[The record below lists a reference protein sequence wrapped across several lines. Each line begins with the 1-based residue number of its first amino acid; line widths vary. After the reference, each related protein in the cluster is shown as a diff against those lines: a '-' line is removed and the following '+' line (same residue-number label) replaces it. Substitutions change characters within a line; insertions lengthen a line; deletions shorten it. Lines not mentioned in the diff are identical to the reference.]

1 VVSPLKVCP
10 QCGAEY
16 PANARFCEIDGTAL
30 RSAGGDTDMVGSIV
44 AERYH
49 VLKKLGEGGM
59 GQVYLA
65 EHVKMGRKSAL
76 KVMHASMVKDVD
88 AISRFNREAAN
99 ASRISHPNVAA
110 VYDFGETPDG
120 LIFLAMEFVDG
131 PPLTKV
137 IEQSGALPPK
147 RSAEIIRQTAE
158 ALALAH
164 DMAIVHRDLKPDNIM
179 IAKTRDGGD
188 LVKVVDF
195 GIAKAA
201 GNDAQKVTKTGLV
214 VGTPEYMSPEQLAGD
229 KLDGRSD
236 IYSLGLVAFNMLT
249 GRLPFP
255 SDSAQE
261 SMIMRLTDKPKTLA
275 EMRPEV
281 SWPAD
286 VQQVMDKVLERE
298 VSQRYQTATEFGRD
312 LFRAIDRMPETTAA
326 ELGTQVLDVP
336 PTRVAPPG
344 PPEVP
349 RTSVGGRMAEP
360 LSAGGGTVGVP
371 APDPSAAAVMQTAA
385 PPKRKGIF
393 VVVGIA
399 AVVVAAV
406 VAVPMLRNKG
416 AKQIAGNASTLSNP
430 ATDTSKGQSGGS
442 APTNPVSQQQARVG
456 PGGAGPAP
464 SGGALAAAPNA
475 ESPAASGG
483 ASIEQQLTRAES
495 EAAKDDKTI
504 ARGLLN
510 RMDRLEPQLKTASD
524 SIRVALV
531 RYTAYLSISDD
542 ASACSSLKKVKD
554 RVAGTRFER
563 GVNGRLEGSSCP

>member
-1 VVSPLKVCP
+1 VVNPLKVCP

-44 AERYH
+44 ADRYH
-49 VLKKLGEGGM
+49 ILKKLGEGGM

-120 LIFLAMEFVDG
+120 MIFLAMEFVDG

-137 IEQSGALPPK
+137 IEQAGSLPPK
-147 RSAEIIRQTAE
+147 RAAEIIRQTGE

-164 DMAIVHRDLKPDNIM
+164 DMGIVHRDLKPDNIM
-179 IAKTRDGGD
+179 VAKTRDGGD

-236 IYSLGLVAFNMLT
+236 IYSLALVAFNMLT
-249 GRLPFP
+249 GQLPFP

-261 SMIMRLTDKPKTLA
+261 SMIMRLTDKPKRLA
-275 EMRPEV
+275 EMRPDV

-286 VQQVMDKVLERE
+286 VQAVMDKALERE

-312 LFRAIDRMPETTAA
+312 LYKTIDRMPETMAA
-326 ELGTQVLDVP
+326 ELGTQMIQVP
-336 PTRVAPPG
+336 PTRVAPPA
-344 PPEVP
+344 PAEPATP
-349 RTSVGGRMAEP
+349 RTSVGRPVPSP
-360 LSAGGGTVGVP
+360 LPAGGATLAVP
-371 APDPSAAAVMQTAA
+371 TPAAAPALVTQTAA
-385 PPKRKGIF
+385 PPKRKGMLLM
-393 VVVGIA
+393 VGGIA

-406 VAVPMLRNKG
+406 VVVPKVMNSG
-416 AKQIAGNASTLSNP
+416 GKQTPTNPTTPVSGP
-430 ATDTSKGQSGGS
+430 ATDTSKGQAAGALGTQP
-442 APTNPVSQQQARVG
+442 ANPGTQQQAQGSG
-456 PGGAGPAP
+456 PPGPTGGAPPAA
-464 SGGALAAAPNA
+464 GGATGD
-475 ESPAASGG
+475 PASQLRALINDSHKPARGE
-483 ASIEQQLTRAES
+483 AVLNKVRQLTPTLSSS
-495 EAAKDDKTI
+495 EELRLATILRSNVFAAKGDTATACNELKQALRKFTGDDST
-504 ARGLLN
+504 R
-510 RMDRLEPQLKTASD
+510 
-524 SIRVALV
+524 
-531 RYTAYLSISDD
+531 ISDG
-542 ASACSSLKKVKD
+542 LQ
-554 RVAGTRFER
+554 
-563 GVNGRLEGSSCP
+563 NLSCP